1 MNFLDLVRARESVR
15 SYAPRRVQRDVVDRC
30 LEAARLAPSACNSQP
45 WSFIVI
51 ADDELRRKLAR
62 KAFSGIYAMNAFAI
76 DAPVLIVVM
85 ARRSTAAASLGGYFR
100 RTKYSLIDI
109 GIACEHLVLQAAEE
123 GLGTCWLGWFN
134 EGAVKKL
141 LKLPRLARIPVIISM
156 GYPDGKGNRD
166 KKRKSLDDIRRYV
179 ETGRRG
185 LGESIVRRFRKK
197 GSEPAA
203 KGKSPG

>member
-15 SYAPRRVQRDVVDRC
+15 SYSPRRVPRDVVDRC

-45 WSFIVI
+45 WSFIVV
-51 ADDELRRKLAR
+51 DEEELRRRLAK
-62 KAFSGIYAMNAFAI
+62 KAFSGIYSMNSFAAG
-76 DAPVLIVVM
+76 APVLIVVLTL
-85 ARRSTAAASLGGYFR
+85 RSTAAASLGGYFR

-141 LKLPRLARIPVIISM
+141 LKLPRLAKIHVIVSL
-156 GYPDGKGNRD
+156 GYADGKGMRG
-166 KKRKSLDDIRRYV
+166 KQRKSIDEIRRYAQPGQMQTDV
-179 ETGRRG
+179 SILRRLRSKG
-185 LGESIVRRFRKK
+185 LVP
-197 GSEPAA
+197 GS
-203 KGKSPG
+203 KSKIRD